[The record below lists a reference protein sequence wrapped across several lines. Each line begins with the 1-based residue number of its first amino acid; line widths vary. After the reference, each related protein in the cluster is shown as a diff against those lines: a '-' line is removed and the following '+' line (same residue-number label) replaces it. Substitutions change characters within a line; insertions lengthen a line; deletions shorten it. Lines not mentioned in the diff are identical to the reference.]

1 MTAPALHLTNLSH
14 RYGGLSTLDNIV
26 LELPTGARH
35 AVIGPNGA
43 GKSTLFHL
51 IAGTRRPSTGRIHLH
66 GHDITNLSAAARA
79 RRGIGR
85 TFQHPATCHRL
96 SALANVAL
104 GVTHRSAD
112 RATAWW
118 RRPDRTTQAYRVL
131 DECGLAEYADIPSG
145 QLSYG
150 QRRQLE
156 VAVALAAKPHLLL
169 LDEPSAGL
177 TSEEATRLSA
187 MIAALPRTVT
197 VLLTDHH
204 LDLIWDTADTVT
216 VLDHGRQLATG
227 SAANIRTNEAV
238 QAAYLGGR
246 SSTPQVAAPK
256 ATAATLLRIRGLRA
270 GYDGSQLLGGVD
282 LDIPSGGF
290 VALVGRNGSGKTTL
304 LNAIAG
310 LPPSRVSGEVL
321 LEGRPLRPE
330 PHRVARLGVAVVPQ
344 GRRLFALTVAEHLA
358 AAGAAAK
365 HVVAPG
371 PRWTRDDLLAM
382 FPPLAHRLR
391 HPASRL
397 SGGEQQMLAIARALL
412 ASPRL
417 LLLDEPLEGI
427 APVLAK
433 QVTGAIRDAADR
445 GVTVLWADHDKSR
458 VEAATHLIVLDQGR
472 AYLHTESIQS
482 GVTVGVPPGRPTSG
496 PNDHTP

>member
-1 MTAPALHLTNLSH
+1 MTPPALHLTDLSH
-14 RYGGLSTLDNIV
+14 RYGGLATLDNVV
-26 LELPTGARH
+26 LELPPGARH

-66 GHDITNLSAAARA
+66 GHDTTHLGAAARA

-118 RRPDRTTQAYRVL
+118 RRSDRTTQAHRIL
-131 DECGLAEYADIPSG
+131 DECGLAEYADIPAG

-156 VAVALAAKPHLLL
+156 VAVALAAKPALLL

-177 TSEEATRLSA
+177 TPDEAIRLSA

-204 LDLIWDTADTVT
+204 LDLIWSTADTVT
-216 VLDHGRQLATG
+216 VLDHGRQHATG
-227 SAANIRTNEAV
+227 SAADIRANQTV
-238 QAAYLGGR
+238 QTAYLGHR
-246 SSTPQVAAPK
+246 SSPPTI
-256 ATAATLLRIRGLRA
+256 ATSSSPAATLLRIRGLRA
-270 GYDGSQLLGGVD
+270 GYDGSEVLAGVD
-282 LDIPSGGF
+282 LDIPAGGF

-304 LNAIAG
+304 LNAVAG
-310 LPPSRVSGEVL
+310 LLPHPVSGEVL
-321 LEGRPLRPE
+321 LEGRPLRAE
-330 PHRVARLGVAVVPQ
+330 PHRVGRLGVAIVPQ

-365 HVVAPG
+365 HVATPG
-371 PRWTRDDLLAM
+371 PRWTRHDLLAM

-391 HPASRL
+391 HPAPRL

-412 ASPRL
+412 ANPRL

-427 APVLAK
+427 APVLAE
-433 QVTGAIRDAADR
+433 QVTGAIKDAAAR
-445 GVTVLWADHDKSR
+445 GVTVVWADHDKSR
-458 VEAATHLIVLDQGR
+458 VKKATHFVVLEQGR
-472 AYLHTESIQS
+472 AYRHTGSDQLQA
-482 GVTVGVPPGRPTSG
+482 TVGPPGTPTSDTG
-496 PNDHTP
+496 DHNP